1 MSQRGGTLYDILL
14 HITVSLVGDDLVEDE
29 GLGDVDLQG
38 IILLEDMFE
47 LNQDLKRHAH
57 LVLM

>member
-1 MSQRGGTLYDILL
+1 LYDILL

-38 IILLEDMFE
+38 SILLEDMFE